1 MDAQS
6 RRIRYLENRL
16 SSSSQPGSS
25 DPVVSGIYALPVELL
40 IKIFHCVVYSANTDV
55 RGGCLAIITLS
66 HVCRDWRSITLD
78 VPRLW
83 CNIWTP
89 MQLSG
94 VEIIVKRSK
103 YSPLNIHCDISSDG
117 PRTQVLTNYIA
128 RSKIVPAWKNL
139 SWTSPETAMRWIVYL
154 LNSTKITSFP
164 NLVSLDLSSQ
174 SRAIPFSVPTAG
186 AVDDFPALTH
196 IRLARVLPV

>member
-1 MDAQS
+1 
-6 RRIRYLENRL
+6 
-16 SSSSQPGSS
+16 
-25 DPVVSGIYALPVELL
+25 
-40 IKIFHCVVYSANTDV
+40 
-55 RGGCLAIITLS
+55 
-66 HVCRDWRSITLD
+66 
-78 VPRLW
+78 
-83 CNIWTP
+83 

-196 IRLARVLPV
+196 IRLARVLPEELPPAIFPKLQTFYIYFPVHDYLASPFFRLSGLLSLLSRAPELEQVTLDEAVPVVDVELVQ